1 MHRLEITRL
10 ARRQIDRLPATIASR
25 IISAIQSLAQE
36 PRLRGCAKLEGRA
49 HTWRI
54 RVGEFRVIYEIRG
67 KELVIVVIRVAHRRE
82 VYR

>member
-1 MHRLEITRL
+1 VHRLEITRL

-36 PRLRGCAKLEGRA
+36 PRPRGCAKLEGRA